1 MEHNMNISSYLVIA
15 AGVIGTLGLLAF
27 TLPQKVHVEREA
39 IIQAEPEEIFVLAS
53 SNKGFQAFNPYKS
66 IDPDLKIEFF
76 GPEVGVGSGFHFDG
90 KDGKDGK
97 GTQTISSLEA
107 NQSVTMQIDLGAK
120 GAPTQTFNFHKVP
133 AGTRVVWGLDADFG
147 NNPIGRI
154 IGLFMDKM
162 MGETFERGLKNLSV
176 AVASK

>member
-1 MEHNMNISSYLVIA
+1 MAIQSYLLIG
-15 AGVIGTLGLLAF
+15 AGVIGALGLLTF

-39 IIQAEPEEIFVLAS
+39 IINAEPDTLYKLAS
-53 SNKGFQAFNPYKS
+53 SNTGFQTFNPYKS
-66 IDPDLKIEFF
+66 VDPDLKIELF
-76 GPEVGVGSGFHFDG
+76 GPATGVGSGFSF
-90 KDGKDGK
+90 DGKDGK

-120 GAPTQTFNFHKVP
+120 GTPTQTFKFHKVP
-133 AGTRVVWGLDADFG
+133 TGTRVVWGLDADFG

-162 MGETFERGLKNLSV
+162 MGETFERGLINLSV